1 MAKCSEIKSKLMKI
15 VSELETYDNNRELRI
30 SAYDNMGGYNYLD
43 LDDFKFHEGMDGIL
57 YMTIG

>member
-15 VSELETYDNNRELRI
+15 VSELETYDSNREMRI
-30 SAYDNMGGYNYLD
+30 SAYDDMGGYTSLD
-43 LDDFKFHEGMDGIL
+43 LDDFKFIEGMDGIL